1 MQFGSLSRV
10 QCANGGTWSC
20 RPHRWLFATS
30 SGTVSYR
37 VGVLRLDCV
46 RRVAFGVGCV
56 LQIHVAYTCSIYAWH
71 VRVACTRCMYALH
84 TFDHVLS
91 LPDISL
97 LFWLPASSL
106 PAPPFSPLFFPS
118 IVSVPSSPPK
128 TISVA
133 ALCCALLPGLLVM
146 SCVSLFI
153 ASGYLSQNVTVGCGG
168 SVPRTKTQR

>member
-71 VRVACTRCMYALH
+71 VRVACTRCIRLIMSFPCPIFLCFSGSLLPHFLPLPFHRCSSLQLSPFRLH
-84 TFDHVLS
+84 LRKRYLS
-91 LPDISL
+91 LPCAAL
-97 LFWLPASSL
+97 SSL
-106 PAPPFSPLFFPS
+106 GFL
-118 IVSVPSSPPK
+118 
-128 TISVA
+128 
-133 ALCCALLPGLLVM
+133 
-146 SCVSLFI
+146 
-153 ASGYLSQNVTVGCGG
+153 
-168 SVPRTKTQR
+168 